1 MSKVSKVVKSA
12 NKFKSEEKVINFMG
26 GISYTVNPLE
36 TLKLIS
42 ASSIFGEPQ
51 YYRKSG
57 FNDAVF
63 KNRKIS
69 EKYNIFKIEEDTT
82 SSELMINAINN
93 SLDFDFKATLE
104 WAKTY

>member
-1 MSKVSKVVKSA
+1 MSKVSKIAKSA
-12 NKFKSEEKVINFMG
+12 SKFKSEGKVVNFMG

-63 KNRKIS
+63 KKHYI
-69 EKYNIFKIEEDTT
+69 
-82 SSELMINAINN
+82 
-93 SLDFDFKATLE
+93 
-104 WAKTY
+104 